1 MRYHVKVTS
10 ASLPYLP
17 DIGVTEPMEEI
28 IELDDALEADA
39 LLRAVE
45 NTIDDD
51 GYEYAERDAI
61 DIDISS
67 NDIIA

>member
-1 MRYHVKVTS
+1 MM
-10 ASLPYLP
+10 L
-17 DIGVTEPMEEI
+17 
-28 IELDDALEADA
+28 DALEADA